1 MFDYE
6 GEKDHEGF
14 VERVIV
20 VIMIWKGK
28 EYNTLDG
35 SGMINVLLKRSSIKY
50 IGGKA
55 SLWKKRWVKW
65 KVVFGSIFLYKK
77 DGGKGWLVHSGS
89 AKEIDF

>member
-35 SGMINVLLKRSSIKY
+35 SGMINVLLKDQVSNI
-50 IGGKA
+50 
-55 SLWKKRWVKW
+55 L
-65 KVVFGSIFLYKK
+65 VVELRCGKK
-77 DGGKGWLVHSGS
+77 D
-89 AKEIDF
+89 E